1 MADRATTDR
10 NSSARHARVAASEV
24 QGSEF
29 GDVALE
35 LTRRELPGLDPMAFH
50 LGMLLLRTANTH
62 SQHSERLIHRP
73 HGFSSS
79 GFRILYTVW
88 IFGQAEARDI
98 ARLSGMSRQ
107 VASSVLAT
115 LEADGLVIRERLST
129 TDRRLV
135 SVRLSEAGAA
145 AIKDAFAQQNR
156 LEREWFGDLTADE
169 QATLKGLLSRVA
181 GRIAR
186 TATSAED

>member
-1 MADRATTDR
+1 META
-10 NSSARHARVAASEV
+10 SSARSIRSSASEV
-24 QGSEF
+24 HGFEF
-29 GDVALE
+29 SDVALE
-35 LTRRELPGLDPMAFH
+35 LTRRKLPDLDAMAFH

-62 SQHSERLIHRP
+62 SQNSERLIHRP

-98 ARLSGMSRQ
+98 ARLSGVSRQ
-107 VASSVLAT
+107 ATSSVLST

-135 SVRLSEAGAA
+135 TVRLSAVGAA
-145 AIKDAFAQQNR
+145 AIKEAFAQQNL
-156 LEREWFGDLTADE
+156 LEQEWFGDLTADE
-169 QATLKGLLSRVA
+169 QATLRLLLSKVA
-181 GRIAR
+181 SRIAK
-186 TATSAED
+186 SAKQTEG